1 MIFRVSA
8 PDAWQRRLQARAERV
23 LVRRSVQEALVSLAG
38 LLGRPVLNQA
48 GDEIGRLLDV
58 VCRWSGET
66 YPPVTGLVVK
76 VGRRSAFVPADA
88 IAEIEP
94 GMLRLSSAKLDL
106 RDFQPR
112 EGEVRLAHDVLDHQ
126 LVDVDGVRVIR
137 ASDLYLA
144 RVEQRWCLVGAEAGL
159 RVLLRRIGPAGWRA
173 RPVPEK
179 VIDWAAI
186 QALGGADDEGTGA
199 RQVRLRTPN
208 VSLQKLRPAELA
220 NLLEELGR
228 GARSELLAMVEPST
242 AADALEEMEPDEL
255 DALLREA
262 PTEQAAALV
271 ERMEP
276 DEAAEAL
283 RELPEEDQRRLLAA
297 MSSARA
303 RELTRLLG
311 YPEDTAGGLM
321 TSLVLTAPETETV
334 REVRQRLR
342 EQVEHIADLDA
353 ICVVDAEGRLLDDVA
368 MGELLLADPDTPVG
382 ELVGPPWPITVRP
395 EAPISEVVQRLTDC
409 RRPSMVVVDEQD
421 HPIGRILADDVVDA
435 LVAERGWFRIFRLVP

>member
-23 LVRRSVQEALVSLAG
+23 MVRRSVREALVSLAG
-38 LLGRPVLNQA
+38 LLGRPVLNQT

-94 GMLRLSSAKLDL
+94 GVLRLSSAKLDL
-106 RDFQPR
+106 RDFQVR

-144 RVEQRWCLVGAEAGL
+144 RVEQRWCLVGAETGL
-159 RVLLRRIGPAGWRA
+159 RVLLRRIGPASWRA
-173 RPVPEK
+173 RPAPEK

-186 QALGGADDEGTGA
+186 QALGGADDEGAGA

-208 VSLQKLRPAELA
+208 VSLQTLRPAELA

-228 GARSELLAMVEPST
+228 GARNELLAMVEPAT

-297 MSSARA
+297 MSSVKA

-368 MGELLLADPDTPVG
+368 MGELLLADPDTPLG

-409 RRPSMVVVDEQD
+409 RRPSLVVVDEQG

-435 LVAERGWFRIFRLVP
+435 LVAERGWFRVFRLVP